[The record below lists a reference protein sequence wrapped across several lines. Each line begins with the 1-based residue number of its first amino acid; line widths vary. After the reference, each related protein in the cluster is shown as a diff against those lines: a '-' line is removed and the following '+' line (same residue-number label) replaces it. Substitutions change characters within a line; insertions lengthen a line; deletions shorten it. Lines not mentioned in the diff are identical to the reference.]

1 MRKMSVRKL
10 TALGMLTALTIIMA
24 EVAKFPIVPKV
35 LELSFG
41 FVPVAVAGMLFG
53 PWTAMVMSGV
63 ADILGAILAGVE
75 FFPGYTLSAV
85 LSGLFYG
92 LLLKN
97 TCQPGFG
104 ALGKGFLPNK
114 ALLKV
119 MLAQLLV
126 SLIVYSGCNT
136 LWAYL
141 MGYGRS
147 TEYIITRLTVNVVAY
162 PVYVCVLALI
172 MRYRRTLEKAVK

>member
-1 MRKMSVRKL
+1 MRKMSVKKL
-10 TALGMLTALTIIMA
+10 TALAMLVALNIIMA
-24 EVAKFPIVPKV
+24 EVAKFPLVPKV

-41 FVPVAVAGMLFG
+41 FVPVALAGMLFG
-53 PWTAMVMSGV
+53 PWTAMLVSGV
-63 ADILGAILAGVE
+63 ADVIGAILAGVE

-92 LLLKN
+92 LTLHK
-97 TCQPGFG
+97 QDVKIWRI
-104 ALGKGFLPNK
+104 ALG
-114 ALLKV
+114 
-119 MLAQLLV
+119 QLLV

-147 TEYIITRLTVNVVAY
+147 MEYIITRLTVNAVAY
-162 PVYVCVLALI
+162 PVYTLVLYLL
-172 MRYRRTLEKAVK
+172 MRYRRTFEQAVK